1 MFAPNFRTNC
11 PYWLYIWIW
20 CVGDLGD
27 NINSSKYSF
36 TYFNYVFYYFYNII
50 SSKFVLNQNM
60 HEAGWSATDIKIGC
74 HEQNTFFY
82 TADHSGKYDI
92 FKELKSFKGE
102 HFSGG
107 SFLSGLQMKM
117 MTICLILGRQPRY
130 SESNS
135 LFCQPTK
142 PTNQTTTF
150 ATDITLKALQSV

>member
-1 MFAPNFRTNC
+1 
-11 PYWLYIWIW
+11 
-20 CVGDLGD
+20 
-27 NINSSKYSF
+27 
-36 TYFNYVFYYFYNII
+36 
-50 SSKFVLNQNM
+50 M

-92 FKELKSFKGE
+92 FKELKSQKDE
-102 HFSGG
+102 HFSAG
-107 SFLSGLQMKM
+107 SFLSGLKMKM
-117 MTICLILGRQPRY
+117 MRIYLILGRQPRY

-150 ATDITLKALQSV
+150 STDITLKALQSV